1 VEALFGD
8 RRGFGRASRGE
19 LVVCFRLGGFNAD
32 FESCR
37 HVGGVELTVDGSY
50 LSSGLRKGF

>member
-1 VEALFGD
+1 MEALFGD
-8 RRGFGRASRGE
+8 RRGFGSVSRGE

-32 FESCR
+32 FESCC
-37 HVGGVELTVDGSY
+37 HVGGVALTVGGSY